1 MPKENY
7 EDEFDEKEKVDAR
20 TAAEEEEEELW
31 EDDDELTSS
40 EQGFIK
46 GCELA
51 GKKDADED

>member
-7 EDEFDEKEKVDAR
+7 EAEVDKVDGR
-20 TAAEEEEEELW
+20 SAAEEEEEECW
-31 EDDDELTSS
+31 EDDDELTTG

-51 GKKDADED
+51 GRKDADEE

>member
-7 EDEFDEKEKVDAR
+7 EDEFDEVDKHS
-20 TAAEEEEEELW
+20 AAEEEEEECW
-31 EDDDELTSS
+31 EDDDELTTG

-51 GKKDADED
+51 GRKDADEE